1 MGATRQLTATVRHG
15 CNSCRTGCK
24 TTAVPDAK
32 RGDKLVVQTER
43 GLEYALVL
51 TDPAEAAT
59 GSIPVGAEA
68 VRHATRADLALQEE
82 LDAGSRSTEFRH
94 CQALVEKLKLPMKLV
109 RVERILG
116 GGRLTFYFFSEERVD
131 FRDLV
136 RELARE
142 YHMRIE
148 LKQIGARDE
157 AKLLGDVSFCGREL
171 CCSSWIRDMKP
182 VTMKM
187 AKNQKSTLD
196 PSKISGMCGRLLC
209 CLRYEDEVYTEL
221 RKELPPRGTRV
232 RILSTEALGVVLNGE
247 VLTQKCLILLDR
259 GGTGSFPVSDLER
272 EGGPGV
278 AQGRPSPP
286 RQPPAPGAAGSSEP
300 LPPTSG

>member
-1 MGATRQLTATVRHG
+1 METTRQLTATVRHG

-24 TTAVPDAK
+24 TTSVPDAK
-32 RGDKLVVQTER
+32 KGDELVVRTER

-51 TDPAEAAT
+51 TDPAEPAP
-59 GSIPVGAEA
+59 GSPPAGAEA

-82 LDAGSRSTEFRH
+82 LDSGSRSTEFRN
-94 CQALVEKLKLPMKLV
+94 CQALVAKLELPMKLV
-109 RVERILG
+109 RVEKILG

-232 RILSTEALGVVLNGE
+232 RIVSTDARGVVLNGE

-259 GGTGSFPVSDLER
+259 GGTASAPVADLEP
-272 EGGPGV
+272 EGVRGAPRVG
-278 AQGRPSPP
+278 ADPS
-286 RQPPAPGAAGSSEP
+286 RQPPAPGAAGSAEP
-300 LPPTSG
+300 LPPPSG